1 MLVGTNAKGW
11 ERDMIGLMHDLP
23 NDKNATSGRAQA
35 RGGGVLQRH
44 IVLTILALQLH
55 HKLLGTIKTNIE
67 GHKADGLGAD
77 DSSNGGSI
85 IKHFHDFAA
94 FQLHAFAM
102 AMDPLRKVR
111 SHIDREHEE
120 KLKADIKVVSDK
132 VASGSVSLIEAQET
146 VIKNIIEVLNKA
158 KDGKPTRGAY

>member
-23 NDKNATSGRAQA
+23 NDKKATAGRAQ
-35 RGGGVLQRH
+35 GGGGGIFQKIIL
-44 IVLTILALQLH
+44 LTIPALQLQL
-55 HKLLGTIKTNIE
+55 KLLGTIKTNIE
-67 GHKADGLGAD
+67 GGKADGLGAD

-85 IKHFHDFAA
+85 IKHLHDFAA

-102 AMDPLRKVR
+102 TMEPLRKVR

-132 VASGSVSLIEAQET
+132 VASGSVSLIEAHET
-146 VIKNIIEVLNKA
+146 VIKNIIEILNKA
-158 KDGKPTRGAY
+158 KDGKPTPGAY